1 MPVLARMLPSPLTL
15 EVRSGAVAALPE
27 LLADQR
33 ISAGGHVAVAVGPG
47 QGEKVLRTL
56 AGNFTN
62 GSVHR
67 VEGGTV
73 QAARDLAE
81 SIAAGSYD
89 AVLGIGGGR
98 TLDVAKYAA
107 SLAGLPA
114 ISVATSLAH
123 DGVASPV
130 ASLEHAGHK
139 RSYGVQMPLA
149 VVVDLDYV
157 RSSPLRL
164 LRAGIGDALSNLG
177 AVADWELGAHTRG
190 ETVDGV
196 AAALARSGAE
206 SVLHRTD
213 ELLDED
219 FLTTLA
225 HAFALSGLAMAAG
238 GSSRPGRRRRRRPPL
253 RRRLPRARA
262 RDRRPLRRRPP
273 ARRGR
278 RRRCPVHLVPARG
291 SGARGP
297 RRLPATLRRPAPA
310 RAHRADLRAVRG
322 GGRPRPGHPPRSL
335 HRARAPPARR
345 ARDPR
350 PSR

>member
-73 QAARDLAE
+73 QAARALAE

-225 HAFALSGLAMAAG
+225 HAFALSGLAMAAA
-238 GSSRPGRRRRRRPPL
+238 GSSRPCSGGCHEIAHAIDELYGGDRLHGEAVAVGALFTSFLREGPVLEELDDCL
-253 RRRLPRARA
+253 RRY
-262 RDRRPLRRRPP
+262 D
-273 ARRGR
+273 
-278 RRRCPVHLVPARG
+278 VP
-291 SGARGP
+291 
-297 RRLPATLRRPAPA
+297 RLPAHIGLTSEQFAAAVAHAPA
-310 RAHRADLRAVRG
+310 TRPDRYTVLEHLQLDEREIHDRVDEFVRTFD
-322 GGRPRPGHPPRSL
+322 R
-335 HRARAPPARR
+335 
-345 ARDPR
+345 
-350 PSR
+350 